1 MNRRVML
8 LLLLGAIGC
17 GGKKP
22 PPTTPESAMRA
33 ALDGFLAA
41 VKSNDLTRMGQLWG
55 TDKGP
60 AINSMNATELTQ
72 RLTVIQK
79 YLAHTGYRVVEGP
92 TPTPANPRLR
102 TYRVELQRSNCTRVI
117 PMDLIFTRTGSWV
130 VYDVH
135 LEAAGNPVL
144 GCPAA
149 GTRP

>member
-17 GGKKP
+17 GGKTP
-22 PPTTPESAMRA
+22 PPATPESAMQT

-41 VKSNDLTRMGQLWG
+41 VKSNDLNRMGQLWG

-60 AINSMNATELTQ
+60 AINTMDPTELTQ

-79 YLAHTGYRVVEGP
+79 YLDHTGYRVVEGP
-92 TPTPANPRLR
+92 TPTPVNPRLR

-135 LEAAGNPVL
+135 LEAAGNPVI

>member
-1 MNRRVML
+1 MRRFTI

-22 PPTTPESAMRA
+22 EAATPESAMQA
-33 ALDGFLAA
+33 TVDGFLAA
-41 VKSNDLTRMGQLWG
+41 VKSNDLNRMAQLWG

-60 AINSMNATELTQ
+60 AASTMDPTELTQ
-72 RLTVIQK
+72 RLSVIQK
-79 YLAHTGYRVVEGP
+79 YLGHTGYRIVDGP
-92 TPTPANPRLR
+92 TSVPASPRLR
-102 TYRVELQRSNCTRVI
+102 TYRIELQRPNCTRVV
-117 PMDLIFTRTGSWV
+117 PMDLIFSRTGSWV

-144 GCPAA
+144 GCPPT